1 MLVSHMQSPT
11 SSLLSSQSTTTESA
25 SEVDSTAD
33 NYSTIIDSVDET
45 TLGTCPLLNIICDF
59 SVCVCVAY
67 MYA

>member
-11 SSLLSSQSTTTESA
+11 SSLLSSSQSTTTESA
-25 SEVDSTAD
+25 SEVDSTA

-45 TLGTCPLLNIICDF
+45 TLGTCPLFNIICDF

-67 MYA
+67 MCA